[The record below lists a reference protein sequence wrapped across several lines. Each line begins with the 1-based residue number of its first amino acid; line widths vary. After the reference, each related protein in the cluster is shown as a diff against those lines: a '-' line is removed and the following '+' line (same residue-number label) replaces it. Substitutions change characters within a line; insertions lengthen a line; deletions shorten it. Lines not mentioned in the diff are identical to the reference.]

1 MALSKIDAD
10 GVSGLQATLTAAT
23 TVPSEGGAVTTN
35 VVQGLAKV
43 WVNFTGITTTSS
55 RDSLNVSSLTDG
67 GSGNTTIT
75 FSSVMDSSNYTGSWF
90 CNCSTGTSHGAFDNT
105 YTGGFG
111 SRTTTSYGV
120 YSYGSVG
127 QIDSADNDST
137 IFGDLA

>member
-1 MALSKIDAD
+1 MAGKLIAD
-10 GVSGLQATLTAAT
+10 QIEHSTAGSLDT
-23 TVPSEGGAVTTN
+23 SY
-35 VVQGLAKV
+35 VVNGSAKA

-67 GSGNTTIT
+67 GAGNTSIA
-75 FSSVMDSSNYTGSWF
+75 FSSAMDSSNYTGSWF
-90 CNCSTGTSHGAFDNT
+90 CNCSTATTHGSFDNV

-120 YSYGSVG
+120 YSYGSTGTV
-127 QIDSADNDST
+127 DSADNDST